1 MGKPV
6 SVEIYTSS
14 HRVLARVDPGTTG
27 LFSFLNMPTAS
38 LIELEGAHLN
48 RLHQPGRLVSR
59 YPEMWLVKREIVAV
73 LLSNRGELG
82 PMSVARGG
90 FTTTVPHWVHFLLGG
105 YELRGLFEAPG
116 KFNAGAA
123 IFEGDRTFVPLYSAE
138 LTAILFQN
146 VVARSPALLFNRN
159 MIDSM
164 ALLPREEIPQ
174 SPEGA

>member
-1 MGKPV
+1 
-6 SVEIYTSS
+6 
-14 HRVLARVDPGTTG
+14 
-27 LFSFLNMPTAS
+27 
-38 LIELEGAHLN
+38 
-48 RLHQPGRLVSR
+48 
-59 YPEMWLVKREIVAV
+59 
-73 LLSNRGELG
+73 
-82 PMSVARGG
+82 MSVARGG

-159 MIDSM
+159 MIDSL
-164 ALLPREEIPQ
+164 ALLPREEIPEQ
-174 SPEGA
+174 PGS

>member
-1 MGKPV
+1 MSKLV
-6 SVEIYTSS
+6 SVEIYTAS
-14 HRVLARVDPGTTG
+14 HRVLGRVDPGTTG
-27 LFSFLNMPTAS
+27 LFSFFNLPTS
-38 LIELEGAHLN
+38 SVIEVEGAHLN

-59 YPEMWLVKREIVAV
+59 YTEMWLVKREIVAV

-82 PMSVARGG
+82 PMSIARGG
-90 FTTTVPHWVHFLLGG
+90 FTTTVPHWVHILLGG

-123 IFEGDRTFVPLYSAE
+123 FFEGDRMFVPLYSAE

-146 VVARSPALLFNRN
+146 VVARSPAVLFNRE
-159 MIDSM
+159 MIDSL

-174 SPEGA
+174 PTGA